1 MSSFILGKYSLFFV
15 IKKQNNV
22 YNRRIITL
30 LQTSNS
36 SLTRCPCSSLS
47 ECFNRILL
55 SRKKR
60 YHAEKTISNQRRFD
74 VDIMLIHHLDVD
86 VLFRRNFDGCK
97 TDVILPCNFNEV
109 RIYVI
114 SLYFLPRNF
123 YGRKINTISRNFF
136 FRHNFDGQKIDD
148 ISIYFYQ
155 PNFDGPRML
164 NLDRINIS

>member
-22 YNRRIITL
+22 YKRRIITL

-74 VDIMLIHHLDVD
+74 VDIMLIHHLDV
-86 VLFRRNFDGCK
+86 LFRRNFDGCK
-97 TDVILPCNFNEV
+97 TDVILPCNFNGV